1 MVWVALATCLTL
13 LCLATIAS
21 ASALAGS
28 ISGTVTDAGTAEPV
42 EGLEVCAYLL
52 EEGEPVEEEWFCEE
66 TNASGE
72 YLIAG
77 LEAGEYGVEFWGR
90 PLNYV
95 PQFFDGKSNWWEWDP
110 VPVGSGTVT
119 DIDAELVEGGRVEGT
134 VDRAVGGTPVE
145 GAWTCAWTISGEEF
159 GGCAE
164 TDSSGAYAIEGMA
177 AGEYEIEFWAE
188 EQNLLRQFYDHK
200 ANWWEA
206 DPVSVSL
213 GATTTQID
221 ADLLP
226 AAKVEGTVRRAS
238 SGAPL
243 LEVEVCAWGID
254 VEWIRCGFP
263 GSDGHYAIGGL
274 PPADY
279 KVEFWPYEEDLPVQ
293 YWDHKASWEE
303 ADVLSLSG
311 GTIATGIDADLGSP
325 PPTPTP
331 TPAVTPPPLVTPPP
345 VATKAP
351 PKRKRCK
358 KGFRKKRVHGKVR
371 CVKRKKRKHR
381 RHAHN
386 RPGVPNRAAF
396 RIGVPDPTAFR
407 PGR

>member
-1 MVWVALATCLTL
+1 MGWAALAACAAL
-13 LCLATIAS
+13 LCLAAV
-21 ASALAGS
+21 APAAALAGS
-28 ISGTVTDAGTAEPV
+28 ISGTVTDASTHEPIA
-42 EGLEVCAYLL
+42 GLEVCAYPI
-52 EEGEPVEEEWFCEE
+52 EEEEQEFFEEWFCEE
-66 TNASGE
+66 TDANGE
-72 YLIAG
+72 YSIED
-77 LEAGEYGVEFWGR
+77 LEAGEYGIEFWGR
-90 PLNYV
+90 SLGYIS
-95 PQFFDGKSNWWEWDP
+95 QFFNEKSKWWEWNP
-110 VPVGSGTVT
+110 VLVGSGAVT
-119 DIDAELVEGGRVEGT
+119 EIDAEMVAGGTIAGT
-134 VDRAVGGTPVE
+134 IERAVGGTPVE
-145 GAWTCAWTISGEEF
+145 GALACAWTITGEEF

-164 TDSSGAYAIEGMA
+164 TDSSGEYALKGMS
-177 AGEYEIEFWAE
+177 AGQYEVEFWAE
-188 EQNLLRQFYDHK
+188 EQGLLRQFYDHK

-293 YWDHKASWEE
+293 YWDHKPSWEA

-311 GTIATGIDADLGSP
+311 GSIATGIDADLGSP

-331 TPAVTPPPLVTPPP
+331 ALTPPPVVTPPP

-358 KGFRKKRVHGKVR
+358 KGFRKKHVHGKVR
-371 CVKRKKRKHR
+371 CVKRKKSNHR
-381 RHAHN
+381 HHRHAQA
-386 RPGVPNRAAF
+386 RPGVPTR
-396 RIGVPDPTAFR
+396 DAFR

>member
-1 MVWVALATCLTL
+1 LTAQGISNRTGWAALLACAAL
-13 LCLATIAS
+13 LCLAAV
-21 ASALAGS
+21 APAAALAGS
-28 ISGTVTDAGTAEPV
+28 IAGTVTDAGTTEPV
-42 EGLEVCAYLL
+42 EGLEVCAYALA
-52 EEGEPVEEEWFCEE
+52 EEELEEWFCEE

-95 PQFFDGKSNWWEWDP
+95 SQYFDGKSNWWEWDP
-110 VPVGSGTVT
+110 VLVGSGTVT
-119 DIDAELVEGGRVEGT
+119 GIDAEMVEGGRVEGT
-134 VDRAVGGTPVE
+134 VDRVVGGTPVE
-145 GAWTCAWTISGEEF
+145 GAWACAWEILGEQF

-164 TDSSGAYAIEGMA
+164 TDSSGVYTLEGMA

-213 GATTTQID
+213 GATTPEID

-226 AAKVEGTVRRAS
+226 AAKIEGTVRRAS

-254 VEWIRCGFP
+254 VEWIRCAFP
-263 GSDGHYAIGGL
+263 SSDGHYAIGGL
-274 PPADY
+274 PPAGY
-279 KVEFWPYEEDLPVQ
+279 KVEFWPYEEGLPVQ
-293 YWDHKASWEE
+293 YWDHKASWEA

-311 GTIATGIDADLGSP
+311 GSIATGINADLGSP
-325 PPTPTP
+325 PAPAP
-331 TPAVTPPPLVTPPP
+331 TPAATAPTVAPPLT
-345 VATKAP
+345 TKP
-351 PKRKRCK
+351 NPQRKRCK

-371 CVKRKKRKHR
+371 CVKRKKRKHGKHR
-381 RHAHN
+381 RHAHM
-386 RPGVPNRAAF
+386 RPGAQQARA
-396 RIGVPDPTAFR
+396 AFR